1 VQGLAVFLSKFSEG
15 FSISCKKKEP
25 NALPT
30 FKAHSLLRRAFEMA
44 PNNAPKT
51 NLDFLLRRA

>member
-15 FSISCKKKEP
+15 FSESCKKKGP

-30 FKAHSLLRRAFEMA
+30 FKTHSLLRRAFEMT
-44 PNNAPKT
+44 PNNAPKPT
-51 NLDFLLRRA
+51 

>member
-15 FSISCKKKEP
+15 FSESCKKKGP

-30 FKAHSLLRRAFEMA
+30 FKTHA
-44 PNNAPKT
+44 
-51 NLDFLLRRA
+51 

>member
-1 VQGLAVFLSKFSEG
+1 VQGLAAYSSKFSEG
-15 FSISCKKKEP
+15 FSKSGKKKGP

-30 FKAHSLLRRAFEMA
+30 FKTHSLLRRAFEMA